1 LLVDD
6 NPDTL
11 EMYGL
16 GLLYEGFQ
24 VMKASDGE
32 TALQIVAGRR
42 PDCIVADVRMPRMTG
57 LEFRRVLGG
66 SPQTA
71 DIPVIALTGFGSPAE
86 IEAAKAAGFQS
97 VLLKP
102 CLPEALAREIVRVLA
117 ASRRPRADATDGG
130 SRNADLARKTERS
143 PDAKRSDG

>member
-24 VMKASDGE
+24 VMKATDAE
-32 TALQIVAGRR
+32 TALQLVADQR

-57 LEFRRVLGG
+57 LEFRRVLSR
-66 SPQTA
+66 SPATA
-71 DIPVIALTGFGSPAE
+71 DIPVIALTGFGAPAE
-86 IEAAKAAGFQS
+86 IETARAAGFES
-97 VLLKP
+97 VMLKP
-102 CLPEALAREIVRVLA
+102 CLPEALAREIVRVLTI
-117 ASRRPRADATDGG
+117 SRRGRAGDTDACG
-130 SRNADLARKTERS
+130 S
-143 PDAKRSDG
+143 

>member
-6 NPDTL
+6 NADTL
-11 EMYGL
+11 EMYAL

-32 TALQIVAGRR
+32 SALQIVAGQR

-57 LEFRRVLGG
+57 LEFRGVLSR
-66 SPQTA
+66 SPETA
-71 DIPVIALTGFGSPAE
+71 DIPVIALTGFGAPAE
-86 IEAAKAAGFQS
+86 IETAQAAGFES

-102 CLPEALAREIVRVLA
+102 CLPETLAREIVRVLA
-117 ASRRPRADATDGG
+117 GSRRPRADATDGS
-130 SRNADLARKTERS
+130 SRNADLARKRGRN
-143 PDAKRSDG
+143 PDAKTSDG